1 MIQKITFATILV
13 AFSVFF
19 ICFTNASPIKNS
31 PHSSFAFADFPTLAG
46 GVIFYE
52 FRNNDNVFVRV
63 TWQFNDGFTDATSK
77 YEIQIPHLKKQ
88 LISNI
93 NPPGTPIFQYDIE
106 GKTLKFFIE
115 KKVKVFRDGEV
126 LVEERIVPAPE

>member
-19 ICFTNASPIKNS
+19 ICFTNASPIEYS
-31 PHSSFAFADFPTLAG
+31 PRSSVAFADFLTLAG
-46 GVIFYE
+46 RVSFHE
-52 FRNNDNVFVRV
+52 FLNNDNVVV
-63 TWQFNDGFTDATSK
+63 VVSGQFSYGFTDATSK

-88 LISNI
+88 LILHI
-93 NPPGTPIFQYDIE
+93 NPPGTSPFEYVIE

-126 LVEERIVPAPE
+126 LVEERIVSVPE